1 MTEEELKHYFI
12 QYWYCTNPSIL
23 MCDELKGVLFN
34 IFCEVEKTVPIK
46 VGEHRLEIIFK
57 LYKLC
62 VFSFVERILKGRT
75 QA

>member
-1 MTEEELKHYFI
+1 MSKEELEHYFI

-57 LYKLC
+57 LYKQ
-62 VFSFVERILKGRT
+62 RILKGRT
-75 QA
+75 QF

>member
-23 MCDELKGVLFN
+23 MIDDLKNVLFN

-57 LYKLC
+57 LYKQ
-62 VFSFVERILKGRT
+62 RILKGKVS
-75 QA
+75 